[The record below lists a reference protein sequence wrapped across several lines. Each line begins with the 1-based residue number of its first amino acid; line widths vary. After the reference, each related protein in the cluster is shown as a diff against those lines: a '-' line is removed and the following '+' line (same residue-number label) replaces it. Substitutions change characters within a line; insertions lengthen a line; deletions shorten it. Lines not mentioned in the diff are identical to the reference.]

1 MPYLRKES
9 PMEVFG
15 YMVGAEAHHRDYESY
30 VQYRTNNLYT
40 SFDPCIMFDGS
51 LDGVTAYNATIRIVN
66 DTTFDTD
73 EGCGCVWMDT
83 HCD

>member
-1 MPYLRKES
+1 
-9 PMEVFG
+9 
-15 YMVGAEAHHRDYESY
+15 MVGAEAHHRDYESY

-66 DTTFDTD
+66 
-73 EGCGCVWMDT
+73 GHHV
-83 HCD
+83 